1 MALAAGRSAHQ
12 GVQGDPC
19 VEDEREGG
27 QMAAA
32 RCSDG
37 GQLIAGEAAA
47 FYRPPELF

>member
-1 MALAAGRSAHQ
+1 MSLATGRSTHQ
-12 GVQGDPC
+12 GVQGDPR

-37 GQLIAGEAAA
+37 GKLIAGEAAA
-47 FYRPPELF
+47 FYRPPELL